1 MQSVRSHAPEAPAR
15 SPQEAC
21 LRVIQ
26 HEHAALSAVLRSILL
41 MLDHGPDKQPERF
54 FDVLRSMLFYIDE
67 FPERLHHPKESNLLF
82 PRLARVAPQLLPVI
96 DRLEHDHMA
105 GEIAVRSL
113 QHQLLAWEIL
123 GDASRPAFEHAMRQ
137 HAAFYHEHMR
147 LEETEVLPAARQLLT
162 PADWQAL
169 DRAFAANGDAL
180 AGATPDPRYD
190 RLFTRIVTH
199 APAPIGVGKEWD

>member
-1 MQSVRSHAPEAPAR
+1 MPPLRSRAPEAPAR
-15 SPQEAC
+15 SAQEGC
-21 LRVIQ
+21 LRTIQ
-26 HEHAALSAVLRSILL
+26 HEHAAMSAVLRSIVV
-41 MLDHGPDKQPERF
+41 MLDHGPGNRPERF

-82 PRLARVAPQLLPVI
+82 PRLARAAPGLMPVI

-123 GDASRPAFEHAMRQ
+123 GDASRPAFELAMRQ
-137 HAAFYHEHMR
+137 HADFYREHMR
-147 LEETEVLPAARQLLT
+147 LEETELLPAARQLLT
-162 PADWQAL
+162 PADWEAL
-169 DRAFAANGDAL
+169 ERAFAANGDAL
-180 AGATPDPRYD
+180 AGAAADPRYD

-199 APAPIGVGKEWD
+199 APPPVGVGKEWN